1 MSLPQD
7 IQEAGRVFSES
18 LAALDQYSATTTEL
32 KKKAARCKR
41 QIKKYMTQNQLQT
54 LRVGDRAF
62 SFEQA
67 EKVVCTM
74 DRVAKAFP
82 ATAVEKFKQENTE
95 VKRVFTC
102 D

>member
-18 LAALDQYSATTTEL
+18 LAALDQYSATTKEL

-41 QIKKYMTQNQLQT
+41 QIKKYMTQNKLQT
-54 LRVGDRAF
+54 LKVGDRAF

-82 ATAVEKFKQENTE
+82 ANAVEKFKQENTE
-95 VKRVFTC
+95 VKSVFTC